1 VAGDPD
7 GRLKPEIHFGG
18 LMKAVFTYDD
28 EQLGKSYI
36 VIPKIREISKVLGN
50 VVVTF
55 DNGDKR
61 TLDVDDAQTVIQQML
76 DVIENFYA

>member
-1 VAGDPD
+1 
-7 GRLKPEIHFGG
+7 
-18 LMKAVFTYDD
+18 MKAVFTYDD

-36 VIPKIREISKVLGN
+36 VISKIREISRVLGT

-61 TLDVDDAQTVIQQML
+61 TLAVDDTQSAIQQML
-76 DVIENFYA
+76 DAIEKFYA

>member
-1 VAGDPD
+1 M
-7 GRLKPEIHFGG
+7 
-18 LMKAVFTYDD
+18 MKAIFVYDD

-36 VIPKIREISKVLGN
+36 VIPKIREISRVLGN

-61 TLDVDDAQTVIQQML
+61 TLAVEDTQAAVQQML
-76 DVIENFYA
+76 DAIEKFYS

>member
-1 VAGDPD
+1 
-7 GRLKPEIHFGG
+7 
-18 LMKAVFTYDD
+18 MKAVFTYDD

-50 VVVTF
+50 VVLTF

-61 TLDVDDAQTVIQQML
+61 TLDVDDANAVIQQML
-76 DVIENFYA
+76 EVIERFYA

>member
-1 VAGDPD
+1 
-7 GRLKPEIHFGG
+7 
-18 LMKAVFTYDD
+18 MKAVFTYDD

-50 VVVTF
+50 VMITF

-76 DVIENFYA
+76 DVIEKFYA

>member
-1 VAGDPD
+1 M
-7 GRLKPEIHFGG
+7 
-18 LMKAVFTYDD
+18 MKAVFTYDD

-50 VVVTF
+50 VVLTF

-61 TLDVDDAQTVIQQML
+61 TLDVDDANAVIQQML
-76 DVIENFYA
+76 EVIEKFYA